1 MSFSG
6 SESYSGLL
14 QSLEMELL
22 TIFEAFQGSKDASVS
37 FSLTGEIFTQKKQ
50 QLI

>member
-6 SESYSGLL
+6 SESYSGIF

-22 TIFEAFQGSKDASVS
+22 TIFKTFQDSKDASGG
-37 FSLTGEIFTQKKQ
+37 FPLTGEIFTQKKQ